1 MKQQKRHNKP
11 AEKSAKDKSKY
22 LSWLFI
28 VPACA
33 YILWFWHIDNKT
45 LFEPEWWWLI
55 VFAIIGFAVG
65 IIRLIKDKEIVWNW
79 KEYLGG
85 NLLFFN
91 IFSRWSHSLF
101 AIKVNNRTCKL
112 LYTLK
117 PSLL

>member
-45 LFEPEWWWLI
+45 LFEPEWW
-55 VFAIIGFAVG
+55 
-65 IIRLIKDKEIVWNW
+65 
-79 KEYLGG
+79 
-85 NLLFFN
+85 
-91 IFSRWSHSLF
+91 
-101 AIKVNNRTCKL
+101 
-112 LYTLK
+112 
-117 PSLL
+117 

>member
-85 NLLFFN
+85 
-91 IFSRWSHSLF
+91 IFYSL
-101 AIKVNNRTCKL
+101 IYSVGGVIV
-112 LYTLK
+112 
-117 PSLL
+117 SLLL